1 MAELP
6 VPVGHEALRARM
18 AALHG
23 REDALLDPARFQR
36 LLRQANDAEV
46 ADVRKLDDDTFEV
59 SPHKSDLALPRGY
72 VPAQPVEPAGTVGGN
87 GGGTAAPLGATGEYA
102 ARAPALRFRR
112 GSRSNVRL
120 PDFPHIGMVQVE
132 DDAVPAAAAV
142 EALEVPAPKAKP
154 ARRAKRPAG
163 AAASPAVPA
172 PAAPAPASEA
182 SPPPKRRSRPRAKKK
197 AE

>member
-1 MAELP
+1 
-6 VPVGHEALRARM
+6 VPAGHDPPRARR
-18 AALHG
+18 AAPPG
-23 REDALLDPARFQR
+23 GQPALLDPARDQR
-36 LLRQANDAEV
+36 LLRQANAAAVGDA
-46 ADVRKLDDDTFEV
+46 RKLDDDTFEV

-72 VPAQPVEPAGTVGGN
+72 VPAQPAEPADAAAGN

-120 PDFPHIGMVQVE
+120 PDFPLIGMVQVE
-132 DDAVPAAAAV
+132 DDAVPAPAAI

-172 PAAPAPASEA
+172 PAAPAAASEA